1 MAGKQSILDK
11 LGVFSSQHSEI
22 TCLTPSSPTF
32 DEVRSI
38 YAHPEI
44 TPLAIIR
51 PTSIDDVSTA
61 VSFLSAN
68 KIPFTIRSG
77 GHDMHGRSMRNDA
90 VALDM
95 RLLNSVRIHSIPE
108 HEENGEQRKMVSTAT
123 VGGGILTG
131 DLISALQE
139 QGFATPVPSLPA
151 VGYVGWAMY
160 GGYGAYSAR
169 FGLGVDQI
177 VGAKL
182 VDASGKV
189 IDADQELLKAI
200 RGAGGAFGVVVEVT
214 VRIYRVD
221 RILAGMIMFKS
232 DDLATVIPEYN
243 KAYRAL
249 AAEGLPPQL
258 SVQQGILNAPTP
270 TFTVL
275 FVWSSPD
282 LNEGYKWLEK
292 IKNFGPFMTTTVQ
305 ETTPLGALE
314 RAAQHFAKS
323 TQGRMWTTSLRTIT
337 GQVADVIAD
346 YTSRMPSDP
355 HILFDMHELRACSP
369 SARPNPDSVFSA
381 REPHFAV
388 EINTIVEDGEK
399 LEEALNWGRAF
410 RDALRK
416 TGAENLFPVQYLS
429 FMREEEVD
437 HEKIFGERVSSLR
450 GLKERFD
457 PDNVFKAAISYL

>member
-1 MAGKQSILDK
+1 MAEKQSILHK
-11 LGVFSSQHSEI
+11 LHAFSSQHPAI
-22 TCLTPSSPTF
+22 PFLTPSTPTF
-32 DEVRSI
+32 EEVRTI
-38 YAHPEI
+38 YAHREI

-61 VSFLSAN
+61 ISFLFTN
-68 KIPFTIRSG
+68 KIPFTVRSG

-95 RLLNSVRIHSIPE
+95 RLLNH
-108 HEENGEQRKMVSTAT
+108 GKMVSTTT
-123 VGGGILTG
+123 VSGGILTG
-131 DLISALQE
+131 DLISALQAE
-139 QGFATPVPSLPA
+139 GFATPVPSLPA

-177 VGAKL
+177 IGAKL
-182 VDASGKV
+182 VH
-189 IDADQELLKAI
+189 LLKGI
-200 RGAGGAFGVVVEVT
+200 RGAEGAFGVIVELT

-232 DDLATVIPEYN
+232 DNLSKVIPEYN
-243 KAYRAL
+243 QGYRTL
-249 AAEGLPPQL
+249 AAEGLPLQL

-275 FVWSSPD
+275 F
-282 LNEGYKWLEK
+282 LEK
-292 IKNFGPFMTTTVQ
+292 IKSLGPFMASTVQ
-305 ETTPLGALE
+305 ETIPLGALE
-314 RAAQHFAKS
+314 GAAQHFAKS
-323 TQGRMWTTSLRTIT
+323 TQGRMWTISLRSIT
-337 GQVADVIAD
+337 DQVADVIAD

-369 SARPNPDSVFSA
+369 SARPNNTESVFSA

-388 EINTIVEDGEK
+388 EINTIVQDGEK
-399 LEEALNWGRAF
+399 LEEALAWGREF

-416 TGAENLFPVQYLS
+416 TSVDNIFPVQYLS
-429 FMREEEVD
+429 FMRKEEVD
-437 HEKIFGERVSSLR
+437 HGKVFGAHVLFLRDLKKRV
-450 GLKERFD
+450 D